1 MSRYIVLITE
11 RNAEKIGQSRDP
23 NQLVAQIA
31 ERFVLAAAGRWIA
44 AAAKPNS
51 RKLQGDTAPRLRRGS
66 LVPGGSRE
74 MMTSGSRE
82 ICEMSDFRK
91 KLVIFKARIVLDD
104 KGAKRLYE

>member
-1 MSRYIVLITE
+1 MITE

-44 AAAKPNS
+44 TAAKPNS

-66 LVPGGSRE
+66 LVPGG

-91 KLVIFKARIVLDD
+91 KLVIFKARIVLDE

>member
-1 MSRYIVLITE
+1 M
-11 RNAEKIGQSRDP
+11 
-23 NQLVAQIA
+23 
-31 ERFVLAAAGRWIA
+31 
-44 AAAKPNS
+44 
-51 RKLQGDTAPRLRRGS
+51 
-66 LVPGGSRE
+66 PGGSRE